1 MSKIDE
7 IVSMKVDR
15 SNIRVFNSFEE
26 RDAWD
31 RKYWKSLTPEERLT
45 ALEMMRQIA
54 YGYDEG
60 QRGLQGFFEVAE
72 RKKG

>member
-1 MSKIDE
+1 MSKIDD

-15 SNIRVFNSFEE
+15 TEVRVFDSFAE
-26 RDAWD
+26 RDTLD
-31 RKYWKSLTPEERLT
+31 REYWKSLTPEERLT
-45 ALEMMRQIA
+45 ALEIMRQIA

>member
-1 MSKIDE
+1 MSKIDK
-7 IVSMKVDR
+7 IISMKIDK
-15 SNIRVFNSFEE
+15 STIKVFDSFEE
-26 RDAWD
+26 RDVAD
-31 RKYWKSLTPEERLT
+31 KEYWKSLTPEERLT

-72 RKKG
+72 RKKS

>member
-1 MSKIDE
+1 MGKIDE

-15 SNIRVFNSFEE
+15 SKIRVFNSFEE

>member
-1 MSKIDE
+1 MR
-7 IVSMKVDR
+7 VDR
-15 SNIRVFNSFEE
+15 TKVTVFNSFED
-26 RDAWD
+26 RDRAD
-31 RKYWKSLTPEERLT
+31 REYWKSLSPEERLT

-72 RKKG
+72 RKKS

>member
-1 MSKIDE
+1 MSRIDD
-7 IVSMKVDR
+7 IVAMKVDR
-15 SNIRVFNSFEE
+15 TKIRVFNNFEE
-26 RDAWD
+26 RDAAD
-31 RKYWKSLTPEERLT
+31 REFWKSTTPEERLT
-45 ALEMMRQIA
+45 ALEIMRQIA